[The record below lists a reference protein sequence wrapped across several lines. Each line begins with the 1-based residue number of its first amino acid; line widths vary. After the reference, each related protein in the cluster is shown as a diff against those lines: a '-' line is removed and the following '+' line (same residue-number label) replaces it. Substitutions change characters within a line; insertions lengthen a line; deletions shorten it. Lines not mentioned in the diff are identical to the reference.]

1 MKTSTKHTLSKTI
14 FGSST
19 SIMPV
24 VLAAG
29 LALLPSTAD
38 AVSFRYDAAAAN
50 PNPASQGWTANEI
63 ALGTDADLDGR
74 IDTNANAGLVLDAG
88 PAWQVNDRFSAAN
101 LDAPGYTAA
110 LTAAQQD
117 ELIAS
122 GWEFSARLRAVA
134 NNTAGNTAFVGWGL
148 SSAATNSGGAN
159 RRCGFIVSIAAGN
172 AFQITDTDGDVV
184 TLAPGSASDYHTLT
198 ARGVPGTTRYDWFVD
213 GVFHHTKDLLDTT
226 VAGIT
231 PGRVTFHQVSST
243 QIGAVVNFRNLHLH
257 NQVFRLTRSVIADGG
272 GRAAGGGFV
281 MKGTSAQSVAGR
293 TSTGGGF
300 TFTGGYW
307 AGGIAVVQTDGAP
320 NLRISESAGST
331 DVQVLWTDPGRL
343 WRLEQSPTL
352 QPGTWTPVAGDPLS
366 PHLVNPP
373 PNAKL
378 FFRLIRR

>member
-1 MKTSTKHTLSKTI
+1 
-14 FGSST
+14 
-19 SIMPV
+19 MPV
-24 VLAAG
+24 VLAGG
-29 LALLPSTAD
+29 LALLPCTAD

-50 PNPASQGWTANEI
+50 PNPASQGWTTNEI
-63 ALGTDADLDGR
+63 ALGSDADLDGR
-74 IDTNANAGLVLDAG
+74 IDANANAGLVLDAG
-88 PAWQVNDRFSAAN
+88 PAWQVNDRLSAAN
-101 LDAPGYTAA
+101 FDLPGYTAD
-110 LTAAQQD
+110 LTTNQQD

-122 GWEFSARLRAVA
+122 GWEFSVRLRAVT

-148 SSAATNSGGAN
+148 SSTATNSGGAN
-159 RRCGFIVSIAAGN
+159 RRCGFVVSIAAGN
-172 AFQITDTDGDVV
+172 AFQITDTGGDVV

-213 GVFHHTKDLLDTT
+213 GVFYHTKDLLDTT
-226 VAGIT
+226 VAGVT

-243 QIGAVVNFRNLHLH
+243 QIGAVVNFRTLHLH

-272 GRAAGGGFV
+272 GRASGGGFV
-281 MKGTSAQSVAGR
+281 MNGTSAQSVAGR

-307 AGGIAVVQTDGAP
+307 ADGIAVVQRDGAP

-343 WRLEQSPTL
+343 WRLDQSLTL